1 MSISIVQKLVFQN
14 FLSVI
19 VKSCFYLFSVSFLWE
34 KKLCWENQAGDMIQA
49 GDMRQTGYM
58 RQTGDMR
65 QPSAVKEE
73 EIDPLGGQE
82 ELGIFQMLD
91 KLEDVTESL
100 FTR

>member
-49 GDMRQTGYM
+49 GDMRQTG
-58 RQTGDMR
+58 DMR

-91 KLEDVTESL
+91 KLEEVTETL
-100 FTR
+100 LTR